1 MRICSHL
8 NGWMRDKG
16 RLTALKA
23 LDLDVLRI
31 VRAEEWLERLRHSR
45 LSEVWQQGVDW
56 SHVEDAH

>member
-1 MRICSHL
+1 
-8 NGWMRDKG
+8 MRDKG